1 MQNTILIHAP
11 GRRQGRGALVL
22 AYTALFALLMGIW
35 AAIFAL
41 NGQSFIQ
48 YGDTLK
54 QHYPFL
60 VYYGRWL
67 RQAAHCVLTGA
78 AVPTWDF
85 SIGYGADIITT
96 LSYYGLGDPLDLLA
110 AFVPGRWTEQLLEGL
125 IVLRLYLAG
134 LAFMAFSRRHGNSR
148 FGTLLGA
155 LAYVFSAW
163 PIQAGLIEPVFL
175 VPMYCFPLMLLGA
188 DDLFEGRSPVLYIA
202 AIALTALSN
211 FLFFY
216 MAAVLLVLYA
226 IAVYSK
232 RYGAK
237 NLRTLPPLLAKFI
250 GFALVGIAISA
261 VTLLPTAQE
270 LFGSARFG
278 LTRETAPYPFYRF
291 FELLANMTTGMGY
304 DAYSTYAG
312 VTSAAF
318 LGVLVLFAKP
328 RQNTVLKCA
337 WLGLLAL
344 LLVPQAGSVL
354 NGISYVSN
362 RWVWAF
368 TMLEAFILARVCPGI
383 TAFEPKEKCNLFA
396 LLAVYCVVA
405 FCVKQGRTETAL
417 LGALLLMLPIS
428 ATARCVTPFHEAL
441 FTATSAVCVTGL
453 VVQDTGSYWSVFGQ
467 AVILTLIQIGGLGV
481 VTVAASF
488 ALLSGRRISLMQ
500 RSTMQDAISAP
511 RVGGIVRLTR
521 FILRGTF
528 LIELIGALAMLP
540 VFCRDYGWHGIW
552 MAVFHS
558 ISAFCNAGFDI
569 LGTNNN
575 LYPSLTGY
583 VQNPVIN
590 ITIMLLIIT
599 GGIGF
604 LTWDDICE
612 NKLHFHRYRMQSK
625 VILVTTLALIVLP
638 ALFFFFV
645 DFDALPLRERVQ
657 AALFQSVTPR
667 TAGFNT
673 VDLPAMS
680 GASLGVMIL
689 LMLIGGSPGSTAGGM
704 KTTTLAVLLANAAA
718 SFRQRDSAQFF
729 GRRVDCSAVK
739 TAATILTM
747 YLALFFGG
755 AVFISVYENLPLSP
769 CLYETA
775 SAVGTVGLTLG
786 ITPQLHIPSQAVLI
800 ALMYLGRVGGLT
812 LIYAA
817 VSSKKSGNAKLPQE
831 SITIG

>member
-1 MQNTILIHAP
+1 MSEEMLCRKRRLSSFQIIIL
-11 GRRQGRGALVL
+11 
-22 AYTALFALLMGIW
+22 
-35 AAIFAL
+35 
-41 NGQSFIQ
+41 
-48 YGDTLK
+48 
-54 QHYPFL
+54 
-60 VYYGRWL
+60 
-67 RQAAHCVLTGA
+67 
-78 AVPTWDF
+78 
-85 SIGYGADIITT
+85 
-96 LSYYGLGDPLDLLA
+96 
-110 AFVPGRWTEQLLEGL
+110 
-125 IVLRLYLAG
+125 
-134 LAFMAFSRRHGNSR
+134 
-148 FGTLLGA
+148 
-155 LAYVFSAW
+155 
-163 PIQAGLIEPVFL
+163 
-175 VPMYCFPLMLLGA
+175 
-188 DDLFEGRSPVLYIA
+188 
-202 AIALTALSN
+202 
-211 FLFFY
+211 
-216 MAAVLLVLYA
+216 
-226 IAVYSK
+226 
-232 RYGAK
+232 
-237 NLRTLPPLLAKFI
+237 
-250 GFALVGIAISA
+250 GFA
-261 VTLLPTAQE
+261 
-270 LFGSARFG
+270 
-278 LTRETAPYPFYRF
+278 
-291 FELLANMTTGMGY
+291 
-304 DAYSTYAG
+304 G
-312 VTSAAF
+312 V
-318 LGVLVLFAKP
+318 
-328 RQNTVLKCA
+328 
-337 WLGLLAL
+337 
-344 LLVPQAGSVL
+344 
-354 NGISYVSN
+354 I
-362 RWVWAF
+362 
-368 TMLEAFILARVCPGI
+368 
-383 TAFEPKEKCNLFA
+383 
-396 LLAVYCVVA
+396 
-405 FCVKQGRTETAL
+405 L

-500 RSTMQDAISAP
+500 RSIMQDAISAP
-511 RVGGIVRLTR
+511 KVGGIVRLTR

-528 LIELIGALAMLP
+528 LIELIGALAMLQ
-540 VFCRDYGWHGIW
+540 VFCRDYGWRGIW

-625 VILVTTLALIVLP
+625 VIVIVTLVLIVLP
-638 ALFFFFV
+638 ALFFFFA
-645 DFDALPLRERVQ
+645 DFGALPLGERIQ

-673 VDLPAMS
+673 VDLSAMS

-718 SFRQRDSAQFF
+718 TFRRRDSAQFF
-729 GRRVDCSAVK
+729 GRRLDCGAVK

-747 YLALFFGG
+747 YLVLFFGG
-755 AVFISVYENLPLSP
+755 GVFISIYENLPMSS
-769 CLYETA
+769 CLYEAA

-786 ITPQLHIPSQAVLI
+786 ITPQLHIPSQMVLI

-817 VSSKKSGNAKLPQE
+817 LSGKKTSNAKLPLE
-831 SITIG
+831 EITVG

>member
-1 MQNTILIHAP
+1 MSEEMLCRKRRLSSFQIIIL
-11 GRRQGRGALVL
+11 
-22 AYTALFALLMGIW
+22 
-35 AAIFAL
+35 
-41 NGQSFIQ
+41 
-48 YGDTLK
+48 
-54 QHYPFL
+54 
-60 VYYGRWL
+60 
-67 RQAAHCVLTGA
+67 
-78 AVPTWDF
+78 
-85 SIGYGADIITT
+85 
-96 LSYYGLGDPLDLLA
+96 
-110 AFVPGRWTEQLLEGL
+110 
-125 IVLRLYLAG
+125 
-134 LAFMAFSRRHGNSR
+134 
-148 FGTLLGA
+148 
-155 LAYVFSAW
+155 
-163 PIQAGLIEPVFL
+163 
-175 VPMYCFPLMLLGA
+175 
-188 DDLFEGRSPVLYIA
+188 
-202 AIALTALSN
+202 
-211 FLFFY
+211 
-216 MAAVLLVLYA
+216 
-226 IAVYSK
+226 
-232 RYGAK
+232 
-237 NLRTLPPLLAKFI
+237 
-250 GFALVGIAISA
+250 GFA
-261 VTLLPTAQE
+261 
-270 LFGSARFG
+270 
-278 LTRETAPYPFYRF
+278 
-291 FELLANMTTGMGY
+291 
-304 DAYSTYAG
+304 G
-312 VTSAAF
+312 V
-318 LGVLVLFAKP
+318 
-328 RQNTVLKCA
+328 
-337 WLGLLAL
+337 
-344 LLVPQAGSVL
+344 
-354 NGISYVSN
+354 I
-362 RWVWAF
+362 
-368 TMLEAFILARVCPGI
+368 
-383 TAFEPKEKCNLFA
+383 
-396 LLAVYCVVA
+396 
-405 FCVKQGRTETAL
+405 L

-511 RVGGIVRLTR
+511 KVGGIVRLTR

-540 VFCRDYGWHGIW
+540 VFCRDYGWRGIW

-569 LGTNNN
+569 LGTNHN

-625 VILVTTLALIVLP
+625 VIVIVTLVLIVLP
-638 ALFFFFV
+638 ALFFFFA
-645 DFDALPLRERVQ
+645 DFGALPLGERIQ

-673 VDLPAMS
+673 VDLSAMS

-718 SFRQRDSAQFF
+718 TFRRRDSAQFF
-729 GRRVDCSAVK
+729 GRRLDCGAVK

-747 YLALFFGG
+747 YLVLFFGG
-755 AVFISVYENLPLSP
+755 GVFISIYENLPLSS
-769 CLYETA
+769 CLYEAA

-786 ITPQLHIPSQAVLI
+786 ITPQLHIPSQMVLI

-817 VSSKKSGNAKLPQE
+817 LSGKKTSNAKLPLE
-831 SITIG
+831 EITVG